1 MMKIQ
6 LGDLVHFRIK
16 ASDII
21 LQEGFGIIM
30 KKADPDLVHMDKHS
44 RTLEES
50 WIIYC
55 HDNFWYVRQKYFLKV
70 YKASDH

>member
-1 MMKIQ
+1 MKIQ

-16 ASDII
+16 AADIV

-44 RTLEES
+44 RELAES
-50 WIIYC
+50 WIVYAEDRFWFVRETYFVKIYKPS
-55 HDNFWYVRQKYFLKV
+55 NL
-70 YKASDH
+70 

>member
-1 MMKIQ
+1 MKIQ

-16 ASDII
+16 AADIV

-44 RTLEES
+44 RALEES
-50 WIIYC
+50 WIIYAE
-55 HDNFWYVRQKYFLKV
+55 NRFWFVREKYFLKV
-70 YKASDH
+70 YKASDY